1 VVVVAAS
8 YPAAVATTTRLP
20 TDITDDTDAKTGTPR
35 TGLVGFLAALLTAQ
49 DEEIRAIETELG
61 TDPAASF
68 TDVKSRLNARLTCRK
83 TADTTNATTTAANI
97 TDLTLPVST
106 TAIDYWFRFFVCWSS
121 GTTGAAAQFAITV
134 PTVAGYVYYWIDTM
148 GSASTAPSTSSTGSA
163 VTMTSHNASGSAQ
176 AATGGASAAAPPTSG
191 TIYGCKIEG
200 ILSNPS
206 ATGSIVLQ
214 GKAET
219 TGTITFKRGS
229 WGEVYV
235 A

>member
-1 VVVVAAS
+1 MAAS

-68 TDVKSRLNARLTCRK
+68 A
-83 TADTTNATTTAANI
+83 
-97 TDLTLPVST
+97 DLTLPVST

-121 GTTGAAAQFAITV
+121 GTTGTAAQFAITV